1 MLFCLE
7 TIRRHIT
14 RPFFVES
21 KFIYIYISFTSLIIP
36 LRPPEEMVT
45 RGNVTKR
52 AQIKIV
58 VVVVVVVVVA
68 VLEIV

>member
-1 MLFCLE
+1 
-7 TIRRHIT
+7 
-14 RPFFVES
+14 
-21 KFIYIYISFTSLIIP
+21 
-36 LRPPEEMVT
+36 MVT